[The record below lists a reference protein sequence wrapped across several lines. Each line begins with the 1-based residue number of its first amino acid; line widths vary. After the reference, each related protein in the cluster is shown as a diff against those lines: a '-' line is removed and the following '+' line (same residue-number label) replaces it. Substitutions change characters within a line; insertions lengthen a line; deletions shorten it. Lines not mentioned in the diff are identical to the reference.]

1 MSWKIEHQAAENIVR
16 VTAVGVVTTE
26 DAFAQTTE
34 GVQLIVNMKA
44 SGVLADYSGAILEMP
59 VTDIYKLPDM
69 FDAGGLPHWTKI
81 AIVLPADPPNMHK
94 YTFFD
99 DTATNRGFQV
109 KLYWE
114 HSQALAWLVKG
125 RRRRRNTGLPQPDVN

>member
-1 MSWKIEHQAAENIVR
+1 MSWKIEHRPSENIVR
-16 VTAVGVVTTE
+16 ITAEGIITAE
-26 DAFAQTTE
+26 DAFAQAIE
-34 GVQLIVNMKA
+34 GVQLIVSLKA
-44 SGVLADYSGAILEMP
+44 SGVLVDYSGATLEMP
-59 VTDIYKLPDM
+59 LTDIYKLPDM

-81 AIVLPADPPNMHK
+81 AIVLPADPQNMHK

-114 HSQALAWLVKG
+114 RSQALAWLTKG
-125 RRRRRNTGLPQPDVN
+125 RRRRHAELPQQDVN

>member
-1 MSWKIEHQAAENIVR
+1 MSWKIEHQAVENIVR
-16 VTAVGVVTTE
+16 VTAEGIVTAE
-26 DAFAQTTE
+26 DAFAQTVE
-34 GVQLIVNMKA
+34 GVQLIVSLKA
-44 SGVLADYSGAILEMP
+44 SGVLVDYSSAILEMP

-81 AIVLPADPPNMHK
+81 AIVLPADPENMHK

-114 HSQALAWLVKG
+114 RSQALAWLVKG
-125 RRRRRNTGLPQPDVN
+125 RRRKRRAELPQQDVN